1 METLQH
7 IGLLDIIFIAIL
19 VISTL
24 IGLIRGAIREVLAL
38 LGLVIALYLAFSFS
52 DTVSKNYVST
62 FFEAPK
68 ISYIISFILII
79 VVSLFTIAL
88 VNLFFSQLLRASG
101 LSFVNR
107 FLGMIFGILRGVLI
121 ASIIALVLNFI
132 PGLVNKSWYVDS
144 AMAPVFRSIANQALA
159 YLPKE
164 INDYLDST
172 KQKVG
177 QVTGTAVGSALTQ
190 PATSTPPDKGQRVTP
205 KAVKV
210 PAIINLESTNTDNSN
225 KLILESYQEP
235 KQP

>member
-24 IGLIRGAIREVLAL
+24 IGLIRGAIREILAL
-38 LGLVIALYLAFSFS
+38 VGLVIAIYLAFSFS
-52 DTVSKNYVST
+52 DTVAKNYVAT

-79 VVSLFTIAL
+79 VVSLFGIAL

-107 FLGMIFGILRGVLI
+107 FLGMLFGVVRGVLI

-132 PGLVNKSWYVDS
+132 PGLVNKNWYTDS

-159 YLPKE
+159 YLPRE

-172 KQKVG
+172 KQKVSE
-177 QVTGTAVGSALTQ
+177 VTDTVVGSALRP
-190 PATSTPPDKGQRVTP
+190 PAESTPLDKGQRVTP
-205 KAVKV
+205 DTVKT
-210 PAIINLESTNTDNSN
+210 PAAISLESATDTDSE
-225 KLILESYQEP
+225 LILESIQEP
-235 KQP
+235 K